1 VLLFAMGIVV
11 VATFCVVATIMR
23 MLAGDDS

>member
-1 VLLFAMGIVV
+1 MGIVV